1 MICANVCCFFV
12 VLSQPDEASVVS
24 GQPFRAD
31 EHMPFPHFRE
41 LRSQELC
48 SDDQASCPVSSPD
61 NLGVTMSSCNENED
75 ISLKRKDQNSNNRP
89 EPLGKVLDLDTKS
102 HMAQVWSVSDA
113 QHLSHLLLSLLPSL
127 PALPR
132 ISKWHPR
139 PSLPGW
145 CSSSASEPAF
155 LWHLR
160 LAKRTG
166 HRLKTI
172 KKQFASTDLFGA
184 FPAWPFISA
193 IHRVSTLHLLWGGG
207 NYPWRIRP
215 SITALETPGGS
226 KIHIYIYQPHQ

>member
-1 MICANVCCFFV
+1 
-12 VLSQPDEASVVS
+12 
-24 GQPFRAD
+24 
-31 EHMPFPHFRE
+31 
-41 LRSQELC
+41 
-48 SDDQASCPVSSPD
+48 
-61 NLGVTMSSCNENED
+61 
-75 ISLKRKDQNSNNRP
+75 
-89 EPLGKVLDLDTKS
+89 
-102 HMAQVWSVSDA
+102 MAQVWSVSDA
-113 QHLSHLLLSLLPSL
+113 RHLSHLLLSLLPSL
-127 PALPR
+127 PVLPR

-145 CSSSASEPAF
+145 CSSSALETAF

-193 IHRVSTLHLLWGGG
+193 IHRVSTLHHLWGGG

-226 KIHIYIYQPHQ
+226 KIHIYIYISHISNCRRISHRILLPCFFALPAICFNFIAFTKLALMEVFPFFSASWPIAFRALLHVGC